1 MGPAAWPLLG
11 RPAPAG
17 WPLGCMTASAEVI
30 MLIALAVLLAIAW
43 VLGFTV
49 MKVSS
54 VAIHLLILFAV
65 VALIGHFFRRGAS
78 TA

>member
-1 MGPAAWPLLG
+1 
-11 RPAPAG
+11 
-17 WPLGCMTASAEVI
+17 
-30 MLIALAVLLAIAW
+30 MLIALAVLLAVAW

-54 VAIHLLILFAV
+54 VAIHLLILLAV
-65 VALIGHFFRRGAS
+65 ASLVAHFFRGSKS

>member
-1 MGPAAWPLLG
+1 
-11 RPAPAG
+11 
-17 WPLGCMTASAEVI
+17 
-30 MLIALAVLLAIAW
+30 MLIALAVLLALAW

-54 VAIHLLILFAV
+54 VAIHILV
-65 VALIGHFFRRGAS
+65 VLALVSLVAHFVRRGRS